1 MVESSNN
8 KELELLLSSIK
19 ESINLS
25 LSKNE

>member
-19 ESINLS
+19 ESINLR